1 MQELKIFR
9 FRAGE
14 APEYMAQAWRLRHQV
29 FRETLGWS
37 VRSLN
42 QLEIDQF
49 DKMAL
54 HCVAVERDVVVGY
67 WRSLRTTEP
76 YLLEQ
81 YFPDLLEGR
90 PLPKR
95 PDIWEISRFAVAPS
109 HPRRRDVGKSLALEI
124 GRFGFDQGASRLIAV
139 VEPPFGRFIRACG
152 LPVTQDVTPV
162 VVGTGSQG
170 DVIAT
175 IITLDMQTY
184 AQRLGAAAC
193 QAQIAAA

>member
-1 MQELKIFR
+1 MQELKICR

-37 VRSLN
+37 VKSLN
-42 QLEIDQF
+42 QLEIDHF

-54 HCVAVERDVVVGY
+54 HCVAVEHDIVVGY

-81 YFPDLLEGR
+81 YFPDLLEGQ

-95 PDIWEISRFAVAPS
+95 PDIWEISRFAVAPG
-109 HPRRRDVGKSLALEI
+109 HPRRRDVGKCLALEI
-124 GRFGFDQGASRLIAV
+124 GRFGLDHGASRLIAV

-152 LPVTQDVTPV
+152 LPVTQSATPL

-170 DVIAT
+170 EVIAT
-175 IITLDMQTY
+175 IITLDMQVY
-184 AQRLGAAAC
+184 ARGSGAAASH
-193 QAQIAAA
+193 AYIAAA

>member
-1 MQELKIFR
+1 MSSLDIVR

-37 VRSLN
+37 VKSLN

-49 DKMAL
+49 DRTAL
-54 HCVAVERDVVVGY
+54 HCVAVEQDVVVGY
-67 WRSLRTTEP
+67 WRSLQTTEP

-81 YFPDLLEGR
+81 YFAGLLHGQ

-95 PDIWEISRFAVAPS
+95 PDIWEISRFAVAVD
-109 HPRRRDVGKSLALEI
+109 HPRRREVGRALAREI
-124 GRFGFDQGASRLIAV
+124 GHFGLDQNASRLIAV
-139 VEPPFGRFIRACG
+139 VEPAFGRFIRACG
-152 LPVTQDVTPV
+152 LPVAQEGAPV

-170 DVIAT
+170 NVLATVIS
-175 IITLDMQTY
+175 LDIGNYVNFQAVET
-184 AQRLGAAAC
+184 ANRPVAA
-193 QAQIAAA
+193 